1 MTCEAW
7 GEDLS
12 AWMDGE
18 LPEQRASQVA
28 RHLRGCADCQRAL
41 RGFQQLTSIAH
52 EQLAPRVSPRV
63 TDPAMQLV
71 NERARSRRG
80 VPRWRMLL
88 DGLLPKMT
96 LALAGAAVAGLLAVI
111 AVGEFSQSPYHGSQ
125 TTVASTGGETSPGE
139 RSSIPTAKPG
149 ISGDLSVADAKDGAD
164 RVTALARSLG
174 GDAHASLENGS
185 STVVVTVPPAQQGAF
200 LAKLSELGTW
210 QRMTGVPP
218 TGGTTTVGVR
228 IVQSP

>member
-28 RHLRGCADCQRAL
+28 RHLKGCADCQRAL
-41 RGFQQLTSIAH
+41 RGFQQLTSIARK
-52 EQLAPRVSPRV
+52 QSAPRVSSRV
-63 TDPAMQLV
+63 TDPAMKLV

-88 DGLLPKMT
+88 DAFLPKMT
-96 LALAGAAVAGLLAVI
+96 LAVAGAAVAGLLAVI
-111 AVGEFSQSPYHGSQ
+111 ATHEFGQSPYHQGQ
-125 TTVASTGGETSPGE
+125 TTVASTAGETSPGE
-139 RSSIPTAKPG
+139 RSSAQPAKPG

-164 RVTALARSLG
+164 RVAALG
-174 GDAHASLENGS
+174 GRRVHDGGYGTA
-185 STVVVTVPPAQQGAF
+185 GATRCF
-200 LAKLSELGTW
+200 SRE
-210 QRMTGVPP
+210 V
-218 TGGTTTVGVR
+218 VR
-228 IVQSP
+228 IGDMAAHDGRPACRRYNDGRGAHHSEPLR

>member
-28 RHLRGCADCQRAL
+28 RHLKGCADCQRAL
-41 RGFQQLTSIAH
+41 RGFQQLTSIARK
-52 EQLAPRVSPRV
+52 QPAPRVSSRV
-63 TDPAMQLV
+63 TDPAMASV
-71 NERARSRRG
+71 IERARSRRG
-80 VPRWRMLL
+80 APRWRMLL
-88 DGLLPKMT
+88 DAFLPKMT
-96 LALAGAAVAGLLAVI
+96 LAVAGAAVAGLLAVI
-111 AVGEFSQSPYHGSQ
+111 ATHEFGQGPYHGSQ
-125 TTVASTGGETSPGE
+125 TTVASTGGETSSGD
-139 RSSIPTAKPG
+139 RSSAQPAKPG
-149 ISGDLSVADAKDGAD
+149 ISGDLSVADAKDGTD

-200 LAKLSELGTW
+200 LARLSELGTW
-210 QRMTGVPP
+210 QHTTSTMP

-228 IVQSP
+228 IIQSP

>member
-28 RHLRGCADCQRAL
+28 RHLKGCADCQRAL
-41 RGFQQLTSIAH
+41 RGFQQLTSIARK
-52 EQLAPRVSPRV
+52 QSAPRVSSRV
-63 TDPAMQLV
+63 TDPAMKLV

-88 DGLLPKMT
+88 DAFLPKMT
-96 LALAGAAVAGLLAVI
+96 LAVAGAAVAGLLAVI
-111 AVGEFSQSPYHGSQ
+111 ATHEFGQSPYHQGQ
-125 TTVASTGGETSPGE
+125 TTVASTAGETSPGE
-139 RSSIPTAKPG
+139 RSSAQPAKPG

-164 RVTALARSLG
+164 RVAALARSLG
-174 GDAHASLENGS
+174 GDAHANSADGGS
-185 STVVVTVPPAQQGAF
+185 TMVVTVPPAQQGAF
-200 LAKLSELGTW
+200 LARLSELGTW
-210 QRMTGVPP
+210 QHMTGAPP
-218 TGGTTTVGVR
+218 AGGTTTVGVR
-228 IVQSP
+228 IIQSP

>member
-28 RHLRGCADCQRAL
+28 RHLKGCADCQRAL
-41 RGFQQLTSIAH
+41 RGFQQLTSIARK
-52 EQLAPRVSPRV
+52 QPAPRVSSRV
-63 TDPAMQLV
+63 TDPAMALV
-71 NERARSRRG
+71 IERARSRKA
-80 VPRWRMLL
+80 VSRWRMLL
-88 DGLLPKMT
+88 DGFLPKMT
-96 LALAGAAVAGLLAVI
+96 LAVAGAAVAGLLAVI
-111 AVGEFSQSPYHGSQ
+111 ATGEFSPSPYHGSQ
-125 TTVASTGGETSPGE
+125 TTTVASTGGETSSGE
-139 RSSIPTAKPG
+139 RPSAQTPKPG

-174 GDAHASLENGS
+174 GDARANSVDGG

-210 QRMTGVPP
+210 ERMTNTPA
-218 TGGTTTVGVR
+218 GGTTTVGIHILQR
-228 IVQSP
+228 P